1 MNNIMTGVID
11 AMAARIAAPETAFY
25 THFLDDFRVHDVR
38 EITLWGSPKAQWIWL
53 VYESGT
59 HLARLGV
66 DAKQV
71 ELAHAFLDVNEYRL
85 RADPPTARLYHVRG
99 DGRIEEITAKR
110 ARAMVDQPSRYVR
123 RGCHILRRTGGE
135 HLEMVASAR
144 ITWDRGMARTPEG
157 TVHFDTP
164 ELSRANLAQR
174 LEDVC
179 ALRLLAMT
187 MIVEEQGTLFASPKR
202 IVIDGQDIGDAVA
215 ELRARYAKCRTPC
228 DRGQRSPQQLL
239 PA

>member
-1 MNNIMTGVID
+1 LT
-11 AMAARIAAPETAFY
+11 
-25 THFLDDFRVHDVR
+25 
-38 EITLWGSPKAQWIWL
+38 
-53 VYESGT
+53 
-59 HLARLGV
+59 
-66 DAKQV
+66 
-71 ELAHAFLDVNEYRL
+71 
-85 RADPPTARLYHVRG
+85 
-99 DGRIEEITAKR
+99 
-110 ARAMVDQPSRYVR
+110 
-123 RGCHILRRTGGE
+123 
-135 HLEMVASAR
+135 
-144 ITWDRGMARTPEG
+144 
-157 TVHFDTP
+157 
-164 ELSRANLAQR
+164 RANLAQR